1 MYLTIVTILAAIV
14 ASNATP
20 LPNNTTPRDQDW
32 TSKSGRDA
40 GHEHGQC
47 RLKATDPFIHNR
59 VHHLLTVEKAT
70 LITYV
75 LNVSNY
81 SYNPLTINV
90 GGVYNAKKWSRVTTA
105 HGQTLLSLAFN
116 YGVLSMMTLTLGTQT
131 LHVEL
136 RDSPS
141 GCFAYATDHQKVDD
155 HQCVNC
161 RGLGD

>member
-1 MYLTIVTILAAIV
+1 MLAAIV
-14 ASNATP
+14 AANGTP
-20 LPNNTTPRDQDW
+20 LPNNTTPGEQDW
-32 TSKSGRDA
+32 TSKSGRDS
-40 GHEHGQC
+40 GHDHGQC
-47 RLKATDPFIHNR
+47 RLKATDPFIHNK

-90 GGVYNAKKWSRVTTA
+90 GGVYNAKTWSRVTTA

-141 GCFAYATDHQKVDD
+141 GCFASATDHQKVNDN
-155 HQCVNC
+155 QGGNC
-161 RGLGD
+161 RAGD